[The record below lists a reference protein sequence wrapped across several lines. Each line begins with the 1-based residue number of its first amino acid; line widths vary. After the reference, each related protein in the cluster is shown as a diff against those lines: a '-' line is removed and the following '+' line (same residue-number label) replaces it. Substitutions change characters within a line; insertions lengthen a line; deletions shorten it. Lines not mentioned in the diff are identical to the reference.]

1 MAWIDSHC
9 HIDFPELSPV
19 ETLLQDLK
27 QAHCDAVLL
36 PSVANSNLN
45 RVVDIARKAQA
56 DGNSAKVY
64 FALGLHPYFHEQHSD
79 QHLERLTS
87 AIDEHKPQAVGEVG
101 IDYLLPEE
109 TRERQWQLLNAQ
121 LDIAIDKGLPV
132 VIHCRKAHD
141 LLSKLLKQKHFT
153 NGGIIHAFSGSVVQA
168 QRYLDLGFVLGLGG
182 ALTYPR
188 AKAMQKMVRSLPDH
202 AYVLETDSPDMP
214 PAFAPSQINTPL
226 NVPKIA
232 EHIADLRLQPVQRV
246 YADSSANFY
255 RALKL

>member
-19 ETLLQDLK
+19 DELLRDLK
-27 QAHCDAVLL
+27 RADCDAVLL
-36 PSVANSNLN
+36 PAVGNSNLD
-45 RVVDIARKAQA
+45 RVVDIAQKAQMDSNA
-56 DGNSAKVY
+56 AKVY
-64 FALGLHPYFHEQHSD
+64 FALGLHPYFYEQHKDS
-79 QHLERLTS
+79 HLDRLSS
-87 AIDEHKPQAVGEVG
+87 AIDEHQPQAVGEIG

-109 TRERQWQLLNAQ
+109 TRERQWQLLDAQ
-121 LDIAIDKGLPV
+121 LDMAIDKGLPV

-141 LLSKLLKQKHFT
+141 LLSKLVKQKHFN

-188 AKAMQKMVRSLPDH
+188 AKAMQKMVRSLPDN
-202 AYVLETDSPDMP
+202 AYVLETDSPDMA
-214 PAFAPSQINTPL
+214 PAFAPGKANTPL
-226 NVPKIA
+226 NIPQIA
-232 EHIADLRLQPVQRV
+232 EHIAELRLQPVERV
-246 YADSSANFY
+246 YAESSANFQ